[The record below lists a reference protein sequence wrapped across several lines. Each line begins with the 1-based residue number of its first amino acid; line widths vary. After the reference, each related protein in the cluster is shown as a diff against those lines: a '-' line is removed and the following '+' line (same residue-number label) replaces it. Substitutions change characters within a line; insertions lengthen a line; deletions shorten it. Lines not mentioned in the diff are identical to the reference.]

1 MITIKQKIID
11 NKHKNIRQELKRIAN
26 ALKKAFLQKKYIS
39 EFQYKPQ
46 EPMEYICIPL
56 NIERKVNNE

>member
-1 MITIKQKIID
+1 MHKKIKRK
-11 NKHKNIRQELKRIAN
+11 LKRIAD

-46 EPMEYICIPL
+46 ESMEYIYIPL
-56 NIERKVNNE
+56 TERKEGK

>member
-1 MITIKQKIID
+1 M
-11 NKHKNIRQELKRIAN
+11 HKNIKRKLKRIAN

-46 EPMEYICIPL
+46 EQMEYICIPL
-56 NIERKVNNE
+56 NNRKEVNND

>member
-1 MITIKQKIID
+1 M
-11 NKHKNIRQELKRIAN
+11 HKNIKRKLKRIAN
-26 ALKKAFLQKKYIS
+26 ALKKAFLEKKYIS

-56 NIERKVNNE
+56 NTEKKKGGK